1 MSRSFTL
8 PPPIIDYLAAVNPP
22 EHPALTACR
31 EETAAHPMARM
42 QISREQG
49 AFLHFLVRLIDA
61 RIAVEIG
68 VFTGYSALVTALAL
82 RANAGP
88 GAHLIA
94 LDVAR
99 EFTDLAHPH
108 WKAAGVDTA
117 IDLRI
122 APATESLTALVDE
135 GYAGKVDFI
144 FVDADKTGYSA
155 YLEAGIGL
163 LRPGGL
169 MVFDNVL
176 WSGAVTDNNVTDP
189 DTSALRAVAVAAQQ
203 DARVEA
209 TMVAIGDGLL
219 LVKKR

>member
-8 PPPIIDYLAAVNPP
+8 PPAIIDYLASVNPP

-31 EETAAHPMARM
+31 EATAAHPMARM
-42 QISREQG
+42 QISVEQG
-49 AFLHFLVRLIDA
+49 AFLHFMLRLIDA
-61 RIAVEIG
+61 RIAVEVG

-88 GAHLIA
+88 GAHLVA
-94 LDVAR
+94 LDVSR
-99 EFTDLAHPH
+99 EFTDLARPH
-108 WKAAGVDTA
+108 WKAAGVETA

-122 APATESLTALVDE
+122 APASDSLAALAGE
-135 GYAGKVDFI
+135 GYTGRVDFM
-144 FVDADKTGYSA
+144 FVDADKTGYLD

-176 WSGAVTDNNVTDP
+176 WSGRVADRSVDDP
-189 DTSALRAVAVAAQQ
+189 DTNALRMVAKAAQG
-203 DARVEA
+203 DPRVEA
-209 TMVAIGDGLL
+209 TMIGVGDGLL
-219 LVKKR
+219 LVMKR